1 MPNSHP
7 FLLSF
12 PSFSCMELS
21 FTEELAFFN
30 QAVDYKDY
38 VATLKSLL
46 GRCHTQEELDTVKD
60 AIETVKHR
68 LMTTNPEFQTI
79 MHSREQSAKLK
90 VEYERA
96 IHKAKMSEAKNDA
109 ERIHREALARVPQV
123 PDVDDWVA
131 NTKYKT
137 YEPQEKK
144 RQLETGLWCPICQE
158 ENKRGN
164 MVNNKPTCTKCW
176 HDLVPRDKLRDYP
189 RKYRRAWKKK

>member
-1 MPNSHP
+1 MA
-7 FLLSF
+7 LSF
-12 PSFSCMELS
+12 S
-21 FTEELAFFN
+21 EELAFFN
-30 QAVDYKDY
+30 QVDDYKSY
-38 VATLKSLL
+38 VATLKPLL

-60 AIETVKHR
+60 AIEEVKHR

-90 VEYERA
+90 AEYERA
-96 IHKAKMSEAKNDA
+96 IHKAKISEAKNDA
-109 ERIHREALARVPQV
+109 ARIHREALAKADRIKNEAMSKTSVNE
-123 PDVDDWVA
+123 WVA

-137 YEPQEKK
+137 YEPEEKK
-144 RQLETGLWCPICQE
+144 RQIETGLWCPICQE

-176 HDLVPRDKLRDYP
+176 HELVPRDKLRDYP